1 MLSIQYGGEK
11 WLTAAIGASVASIA
25 EEMNECV
32 RNPELFNRFDQRE
45 EMVDVRVNAAIA
57 DQSKQVKTAVVLFCI
72 LSRRDQSR
80 ILHQFVL
87 FYRQIDSHNVLQ
99 RIKLNI

>member
-1 MLSIQYGGEK
+1 
-11 WLTAAIGASVASIA
+11 
-25 EEMNECV
+25 MNECV
-32 RNPELFNRFDQRE
+32 RNPELFNRFDQRK
-45 EMVDVRVNAAIA
+45 EMVDVRVDAAIA